1 MHEALRILLYA
12 LVAAA
17 SPTALLATLAVLA
30 SKRGRVNGIVFMIG
44 FLLAQSVTLLVAYVL
59 GSTTDNEHR
68 TVNAFVELAAGVG
81 LLALTLVKARRQRP
95 QAASEA
101 SHTSQTARTSRT
113 SPRVEAMIERL
124 SRVTPGASLGIGAL
138 MGVGTKR
145 LVVTILAAGT
155 LALSAESGANA
166 FWLGVLYVLVATVIV
181 WFPVVYSAILGR
193 RADQLV
199 AKARTRM
206 QGRGPGRR
214 FSFIAGLVLG
224 ALLIADALVRLLA

>member
-1 MHEALRILLYA
+1 MHEALRVLLYA
-12 LVAAA
+12 LVAAV

-30 SKRGRVNGIVFMIG
+30 SKRGRVNGIVFMVG
-44 FLLAQSVTLLVAYVL
+44 FLLAQSVTLLVVYAL
-59 GSTTDNEHR
+59 GSTAENEHR
-68 TVNAFVELAAGVG
+68 TVSAFVELAAGVG
-81 LLALTLVKARRQRP
+81 LLVLTLVKARRQQP

-101 SHTSQTARTSRT
+101 SHTSQTART

-124 SRVTPGASLGIGAL
+124 SRVTPSVSLGIGAL

-166 FWLGVLYVLVATVIV
+166 VWLGVLYVLVATVIV
-181 WFPVVYSAILGR
+181 WLPVVYSAILGR

-206 QGRGPGRR
+206 QGKGRGRR

-224 ALLIADALVRLLA
+224 ALLIIDALGRLLA

>member
-1 MHEALRILLYA
+1 MHEALRIVLYA
-12 LVAAA
+12 LVAAV

-30 SKRGRVNGIVFMIG
+30 SKRGRVNGIVFMVG
-44 FLLAQSVTLLVAYVL
+44 FLLTQSIVLLGAYLL
-59 GSTTDNEHR
+59 GLSSTEDEQR
-68 TVNAFVELAAGVG
+68 ALNAYLELAAGVG
-81 LLALTLVKARRQRP
+81 LVALTLIKARRQQP
-95 QAASEA
+95 QAVSEA
-101 SHTSQTARTSRT
+101 SQTPHASRT

-166 FWLGVLYVLVATVIV
+166 IWLGVLYVLVATVIV

-199 AKARTRM
+199 AKARARM
-206 QGRGPGRR
+206 QGKGRGRR

-224 ALLIADALVRLLA
+224 GLLIVDALGRLLA

>member
-12 LVAAA
+12 LVAAV

-30 SKRGRVNGIVFMIG
+30 SKRGRVNGIVFMVG
-44 FLLAQSVTLLVAYVL
+44 FLLTQSIVLLGAYLL
-59 GSTTDNEHR
+59 GLSSTEDEQR
-68 TVNAFVELAAGVG
+68 ALNAYLELAAGVG
-81 LLALTLVKARRQRP
+81 LVALTLIKARRQQP
-95 QAASEA
+95 QAVSEA
-101 SHTSQTARTSRT
+101 SQTPHASRT

-166 FWLGVLYVLVATVIV
+166 IWLGVLYVLVATVIV

-199 AKARTRM
+199 AKARARM
-206 QGRGPGRR
+206 QGKGRGRG

-224 ALLIADALVRLLA
+224 GLLIVDALGRLLA